1 MYHSHATLRYPHRQC
16 NIGVTMNI
24 QPPKFIP
31 YPDVKKVFTYDEVN
45 GGLIRKE
52 TPNGRRPVPG
62 HMGYI
67 QRRLTPE
74 YSGISG
80 RKFMEHRMVYLYHN
94 PDMDQSLS
102 IDHINGIKHD
112 NRIENLRLVTYQE
125 NNFNNLAAKGYYWEI
140 SSDCWR
146 AAIKLNKK
154 TIQLGRHETILDA
167 RAAYL
172 RGKKKYHV
180 IEER

>member
-16 NIGVTMNI
+16 NIGVTMSR
-24 QPPKFIP
+24 PKELS
-31 YPDVKKVFTYDEVN
+31 YERVRELFTYDTTTDS
-45 GGLIRKE
+45 LISSTHPTRCIKSD
-52 TPNGRRPVPG
+52 
-62 HMGYI
+62 GYI
-67 QRRLTPE
+67 SRRLD
-74 YSGISG
+74 G
-80 RKFMEHRMVYLYHN
+80 RQVQEHRIVYFYHN

-125 NNFNNLAAKGYYWEI
+125 NNFNRSNVIGFSWARGGWRTYIVVDNKYINLGNY
-140 SSDCWR
+140 D
-146 AAIKLNKK
+146 NK
-154 TIQLGRHETILDA
+154 LDA

-172 RGKKKYHV
+172 RAKKKYHK